1 MAKGRKN
8 GCPTNI
14 RDWQISILDQE
25 AGGEWVRIN
34 GLRTLTRTIES
45 ETADGSAGCDLW
57 EEPYVTKRAATLKL
71 NGRAVG
77 CVASGDMDRGQQLLD
92 EYAEKAGCEGDA
104 ALRFVDPYGHAM
116 EADFIVA
123 GAEKTSSDTENT
135 VAWELKQ
142 VGEAEALPYIP
153 VREVAL
159 EESALTLAVGGT
171 ETVRFTFVPEN
182 ASNQRFRVR
191 VNDPATVA
199 VSNIGPGCFD
209 VSALKAGEA
218 TVTVISMNGR
228 KTAALTVTAEDAE

>member
-1 MAKGRKN
+1 M
-8 GCPTNI
+8 
-14 RDWQISILDQE
+14 
-25 AGGEWVRIN
+25 
-34 GLRTLTRTIES
+34 
-45 ETADGSAGCDLW
+45 
-57 EEPYVTKRAATLKL
+57 
-71 NGRAVG
+71 
-77 CVASGDMDRGQQLLD
+77 
-92 EYAEKAGCEGDA
+92 
-104 ALRFVDPYGHAM
+104 
-116 EADFIVA
+116 
-123 GAEKTSSDTENT
+123 
-135 VAWELKQ
+135 
-142 VGEAEALPYIP
+142 
-153 VREVAL
+153 REVAL